1 MFISFLG
8 NYGYSLISYQNS
20 KNVSLLKI
28 GCNVK
33 SELILVNFVL
43 RFIKI
48 LRFIL
53 LFKRIFYSCSI

>member
-1 MFISFLG
+1 MFISFPG

-20 KNVSLLKI
+20 RNVPLLKI

-43 RFIKI
+43 HFIKI
-48 LRFIL
+48 LTPVASDNIMCWSF
-53 LFKRIFYSCSI
+53 